1 MKEKLNALSVNK
13 KVISQEIAPTKANKV
28 NMANKWAED
37 STNQEHRVQEDQKMC
52 IRDSNILQVADCFLI
67 GYLVLLSII

>member
-37 STNQEHRVQEDQKMC
+37 STNQEHRVQEDQKIVGTM
-52 IRDSNILQVADCFLI
+52 IIKIDDIYLLIFILFFI
-67 GYLVLLSII
+67 